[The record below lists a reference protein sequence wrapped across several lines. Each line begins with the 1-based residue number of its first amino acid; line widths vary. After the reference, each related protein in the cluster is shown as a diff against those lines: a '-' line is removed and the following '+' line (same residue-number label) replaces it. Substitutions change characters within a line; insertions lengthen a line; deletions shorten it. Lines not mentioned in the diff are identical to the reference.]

1 MEWMGRASSGP
12 QVIAI
17 ASVNISPYHVL
28 LTSLLP
34 TFPFF
39 QVIQAFRDG
48 SLPTNKQIDEALLF
62 AEKHSPVDVKKL
74 SPDGRRLVDDV
85 RDIIETARLQILTK
99 NKDELFQNFIAH
111 TQAVSITPFGRIV
124 WSARYDDADS
134 HRARGFS
141 ISAD

>member
-1 MEWMGRASSGP
+1 MHGGVDGARLSGP

-17 ASVNISPYHVL
+17 ASVNISPYHVS
-28 LTSLLP
+28 LTPLRP
-34 TFPFF
+34 TFPFS

-111 TQAVSITPFGRIV
+111 TQAVSISSFGWHCLVR
-124 WSARYDDADS
+124 ARYDADS
-134 HRARGFS
+134 IAPAVF
-141 ISAD
+141 AFP